1 MAGMDWINNIYI
13 WMGGTFLFLILF
25 ILLFILLIFL
35 AKKTHAII
43 EFKALLK
50 GHPICQFY
58 EDSGYV
64 QWKAVKPEA
73 GIIQDKNY
81 GTYIIISPVSALV
94 EIEVSLLLS
103 FCAGKDEPKDEPNPS
118 WVPGAPKDT
127 GVPDIERS
135 PRPKS
140 SLPLGFSAIS
150 YPQTITSGISSSV
163 SDVP

>member
-81 GTYIIISPVSALV
+81 GTYIIISPVSSSF
-94 EIEVSLLLS
+94 IKSLTL
-103 FCAGKDEPKDEPNPS
+103 
-118 WVPGAPKDT
+118 
-127 GVPDIERS
+127 
-135 PRPKS
+135 
-140 SLPLGFSAIS
+140 
-150 YPQTITSGISSSV
+150 
-163 SDVP
+163 